1 MILRLVVH
9 QILLRGQMAPRIEL
23 LENSRSGRCTTASVC
38 NSLAMLLRN
47 CRAGSG
53 LLLLHLRPVVLVA
66 VFLGAIVLLDLCID
80 DLDLSRAVRCQHA
93 PL

>member
-1 MILRLVVH
+1 MIFRLVVH
-9 QILLRGQMAPRIEL
+9 WILLRGQMAPRIEL
-23 LENSRSGRCTTASVC
+23 LEDSRSGRCTTASVC

-47 CRAGSG
+47 CCSCGS
-53 LLLLHLRPVVLVA
+53 LLLLHLCPVVLVA
-66 VFLGAIVLLDLCID
+66 IVFGATVLLDLRID